1 MKNLIIYMALCL
13 SPIFLQAQN
22 PNVKAFYDKY
32 MGYDNVTNV
41 SLQGWVLK
49 MAANFTEDENGEQLL
64 QKITKLR
71 VMVMEEGNLVSKND
85 YQNLVRNIEKD
96 HFEKLMEVRDGG
108 EKIDFFIQEDGEEV
122 SNLLMLINGKDE
134 FILVSLE
141 GNLKFSDLQELNFE
155 IDGGDQFKKIPKKK
169 KDIPRA

>member
-1 MKNLIIYMALCL
+1 MKNIIFVIAIGLMPVF
-13 SPIFLQAQN
+13 SMAQN

-32 MGYDNVTNV
+32 MDYENVTNV

-49 MAANFTEDENGEQLL
+49 MAANFSDDENGEKIL

-71 VMVMEEGNLVSKND
+71 VMVMEEQNLVSKND
-85 YQNLVRNIEKD
+85 YQSLVKSIEKD
-96 HFEKLMEVRDGG
+96 RFEKLMQIREGG
-108 EKIDFFIQEDGEEV
+108 EKIDFFIQEDGDQI
-122 SNLLMLINGKDE
+122 SNLLMLINGDDE

-141 GNLKFSDLQELNFE
+141 GNLKFSDLKELNFE

-169 KDIPRA
+169 KDVPRA

>member
-1 MKNLIIYMALCL
+1 MKNIILLIAIGLMPLF
-13 SPIFLQAQN
+13 SMAQN

-32 MGYDNVTNV
+32 MGHENVTNV

-49 MAANFTEDENGEQLL
+49 MAANFTDDENGEKLL

-71 VMVMEEGNLVSKND
+71 VMVMEEQNLVSKND
-85 YQNLVRNIEKD
+85 YQSLVKSIQKD
-96 HFEKLMEVRDGG
+96 RFEKLMEIRDGV
-108 EKIDFFIQEDGEEV
+108 EKIDFFIQEDGDEI
-122 SNLLMLINGKDE
+122 SNLLMLINGDDE

-141 GNLKFSDLQELNFE
+141 GNLKFSDLKELNFE

-169 KDIPRA
+169 KDVPRA